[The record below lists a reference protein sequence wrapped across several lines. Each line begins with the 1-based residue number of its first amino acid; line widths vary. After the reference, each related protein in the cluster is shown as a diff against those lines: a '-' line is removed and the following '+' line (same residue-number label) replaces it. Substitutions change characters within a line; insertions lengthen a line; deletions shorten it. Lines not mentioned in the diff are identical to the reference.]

1 MPCSLDLTLNGSLRF
16 NRIISH
22 WIAFSCNVYIV
33 HNVYYILGNY
43 FVCMFRICCATTHM
57 FVKTFSHILWFVC
70 LFVHDLIEWMCVYSS
85 IWKFWF
91 IENIHILL
99 VYIYTYKSVVCNI
112 VSLCFKLPNKTKRQ
126 TDRPTNPIGQ
136 TETNRTKEQLGPFNN
151 RFLTLYVFFS

>member
-1 MPCSLDLTLNGSLRF
+1 MDGKYKGDSFAKSNRKQHVVAAIPIGTCMFVFSICFRLLYIPYQWLLFDMYAYKYLNVMPCSLDLTLNGSLRF

-22 WIAFSCNVYIV
+22 WIAFSCNVFIV

-91 IENIHILL
+91 IENIHM
-99 VYIYTYKSVVCNI
+99 YIYV
-112 VSLCFKLPNKTKRQ
+112 
-126 TDRPTNPIGQ
+126 
-136 TETNRTKEQLGPFNN
+136 
-151 RFLTLYVFFS
+151 